1 MLFGL
6 LVCPYPQ
13 HNASGFMTLL
23 TGDFLT
29 GLPRQPRLL
38 VVDDQAIQIQVL
50 YRALAPDCQVLMA
63 TSGEAALRLC
73 HERPPDLV
81 LLDVEMPGMDG
92 FEVLRR
98 LKADPLTQALPVIF
112 VTGHTDNEVESRCL
126 EAGAVDY
133 ISKPINP
140 RVVRSRVKTH
150 LTLKFQSDLLRDM
163 VFIDPLTSSYN
174 RRYFDQRL
182 AVEWAR
188 TRRSGSPLSLLMID
202 VDHFKAY
209 NDHYGHPA
217 GDEALR
223 AVVQALTRHLQRP
236 GDTVARYGG
245 EEFACLLPETDAQG
259 ALLLA
264 QRLVQGVSDLALP
277 HAASST
283 GPVLTV
289 SVGVGSAVLPVDGEA
304 QALVDAADAAL
315 YRAKRE
321 GRARACGQSEPGG
334 G

>member
-1 MLFGL
+1 MN
-6 LVCPYPQ
+6 PET
-13 HNASGFMTLL
+13 S
-23 TGDFLT
+23 DFLA

-73 HERPPDLV
+73 HERLPDLV

-92 FEVLRR
+92 FDVLRQ
-98 LKADPLTQALPVIF
+98 LKADPATRELPVIF
-112 VTGHTDNEVESRCL
+112 VTGHTSDDVESRCL

-150 LTLKFQSDLLRDM
+150 LMLKFQSDLLRDM
-163 VFIDPLTSSYN
+163 VFVDPLTNSYN

-182 AVEWAR
+182 AVEWSRA
-188 TRRSGSPLSLLMID
+188 RRSGTPLSLLMID
-202 VDHFKAY
+202 VDHFKPY

-217 GDEALR
+217 GDKALR
-223 AVVQALTRHLQRP
+223 DVVRALTRHLQRP

-245 EEFACLLPETDAQG
+245 EEFACLLPETDHAA
-259 ALLLA
+259 ALMLA
-264 QRLVQGVSDLALP
+264 GRLELCVRELALP
-277 HAASST
+277 HAHSGAAD
-283 GPVLTV
+283 VVTV
-289 SVGVGSAVLPVDGEA
+289 SVGVGTAVPPLEGEA
-304 QALVDAADAAL
+304 QSLVQEADAAL
-315 YRAKRE
+315 YRAKHGGR
-321 GRARACGQSEPGG
+321 GRALGRAEAQSSSA
-334 G
+334 

>member
-1 MLFGL
+1 
-6 LVCPYPQ
+6 
-13 HNASGFMTLL
+13 MT
-23 TGDFLT
+23 GVAFDFLA

-50 YRALAPDCQVLMA
+50 YRALSPDCQVLMA

-73 HERPPDLV
+73 HERLPDLV
-81 LLDVEMPGMDG
+81 LLDVEMPDMDG
-92 FEVLRR
+92 FELLRQ
-98 LKADPLTQALPVIF
+98 LKADPVTREVPVIF
-112 VTGHTDNEVESRCL
+112 VTGHTSDDVESRCL
-126 EAGAVDY
+126 EAGGVDY

-150 LTLKFQSDLLRDM
+150 LMLKFQSDLLRDM
-163 VFIDPLTSSYN
+163 VFVDPLTNSYN

-188 TRRSGSPLSLLMID
+188 ARRSGKPLSMLMID

-223 AVVQALTRHLQRP
+223 NVVRAITRHLQRP

-245 EEFACLLPETDAQG
+245 EEFACLLPETDHAA
-259 ALLLA
+259 ALTLA
-264 QRLVQGVSDLALP
+264 ERLEQRVREQALP
-277 HAASST
+277 HAQSSVAPIIT
-283 GPVLTV
+283 I
-289 SVGVGSAVLPVDGEA
+289 SVGVSTHRTPFDGNA
-304 QALVDAADAAL
+304 QALVDAADGAL
-315 YRAKRE
+315 YEAKRE
-321 GRARACGQSEPGG
+321 GRGRARGDAELASVRG
-334 G
+334 